1 MAGAENRVVVS
12 LFSGLGKGLF
22 TFMGTLGVSLKKAF
36 ASSPGKRES
45 GFYRLF
51 PRWRGKSAA
60 LPSCGGMTGNSAGT
74 KWIGAGTAFFLFL
87 LLFSPLWAA
96 ETQEAALKPV
106 AKVNGVV
113 IIQREIDEA
122 VAVLLPRA
130 SYHRNVTPEKIRE
143 LEKKALENLIQEE
156 LFYRAG
162 LKKGYKVEKDAVN
175 NRLAEIVK
183 KYPSKKAYREA
194 LKKYGLTEKDV
205 KKKLDHIMLAEL
217 FLKEEVYKKAELKD
231 TELLAYYQKNRE
243 KFQKPEAMRLSHILI
258 KVPPEAKKEDK
269 AKLKQKAEDLLARL
283 KKGEDFQRLAWDNSD
298 DPSRVK
304 GGDLGIVHRGRLE
317 SDVEKPA
324 FALKPGELSVV
335 VTSLYGHHILKAGEK
350 FPPQQLPFP
359 EVKEK
364 LKKELEQKEVE
375 KRLADLLMSLRG
387 NANIEVYSN

>member
-22 TFMGTLGVSLKKAF
+22 TFMSTLGVSLKKAF
-36 ASSPGKRES
+36 ASFPGKRES
-45 GFYRLF
+45 GVYRLF
-51 PRWRGKSAA
+51 SRRRGKGACI
-60 LPSCGGMTGNSAGT
+60 PSCGGMTGNSAGT

-87 LLFSPLWAA
+87 LFFPPFLAA
-96 ETQEAALKPV
+96 AQEAAARPV
-106 AKVNGVV
+106 AKVNGVA
-113 IIQREIDEA
+113 ISQREVDEA

-130 SYHRNVTPEKIRE
+130 SYHRNVTPEKIKE
-143 LEKKALENLIQEE
+143 LEKKALENLIEEE
-156 LFYRAG
+156 LFYRGG
-162 LKKGYKVEKDAVN
+162 LKKGYKVEKGALN
-175 NRLAEIVK
+175 KRLDEIVK

-194 LKKYGLTEKDV
+194 LKKYGVTEQDV
-205 KKKLDHIMLAEL
+205 KKKLDHMMLAEL

-231 TELLAYYQKNRE
+231 TELLDYYQKNRE
-243 KFQKPEAMRLSHILI
+243 KFQKPEAMKLSHILV
-258 KVPPEAKKEDK
+258 KVPPEAPAEEKK
-269 AKLKQKAEDLLARL
+269 KLRKKAEELLLRL

-317 SDVEKPA
+317 PDVEKPA

-350 FPPQQLPFP
+350 FPPQQLAFA
-359 EVKEK
+359 EVKDK

-375 KRLADLLMSLRG
+375 KRLADLIMSLRE
-387 NANIEVYSN
+387 NAKIEVYSN